1 MSRPRIAVIGSGIA
15 GLGAAHRLAHLCD
28 VTVFE
33 ADSRLGGHANTVDI
47 TLPGPEG
54 DVTHGVDTGFLVFNE
69 RTYPRLIALF
79 DELGVTVAKSEMT
92 FSVQAPRP
100 DGSQLEWSGTSLNT
114 VFADRGNLLR
124 PRFHG
129 MLLDLMRFN
138 RLATALA
145 RRGNDGELAQP
156 LDEFLASHRFGGAF
170 IDDYLLPMI
179 GCIWSCSTVQ
189 MLRFPVGTLI
199 RFCHNHGLLQVRE
212 RPQWFTVT
220 GGSRQYVDKLASRIG
235 RVRLDTLVLAVR
247 RDLSRDAGF
256 GATHGGRVS
265 VRTHAG
271 IEWFDEAVLATHAP
285 QTLSMLADACP
296 DERRTLGAIGYQDNE
311 AVLHTDATLLPRRR
325 AAWAAWNYER
335 DIVAG
340 SNSQNVCLHYLLNQL
355 QPLPWRQPV
364 IVSLNPLHA
373 PREETVLRRITYAHP
388 VFDNAAIAAQ
398 ARLPTL
404 QGRSHVW
411 FCGAWTGYGF
421 HEDGLKSGQQAADR
435 ILERLAASAA
445 SGSMS
450 PGVARAD
457 APALLEAA

>member
-1 MSRPRIAVIGSGIA
+1 VSRPRIAVVGSGIA
-15 GLGAAHRLAHLCD
+15 GLGAAHRLAPHCE

-33 ADSRLGGHANTVDI
+33 ADSRLGGHANTVDV
-47 TLPGPEG
+47 TLPGRDG

-79 DELGVTVAKSEMT
+79 AELGVAVSKSEMT

-138 RLATALA
+138 RFATALA
-145 RRGNDGELAQP
+145 RRGIDAELAQP
-156 LDEFLASHRFGGAF
+156 LDEFLAEHRFGSAF
-170 IDDYLLPMI
+170 VDDYLLPMI

-235 RVRLDTLVLAVR
+235 QVRLGTPVLAVA
-247 RDLSRDAGF
+247 RDLAREAGF

-265 VRTHAG
+265 VRTREG

-285 QTLSMLADACP
+285 QTLAMLADASA

-311 AVLHTDATLLPRRR
+311 AVLHTDETLLPRRR

-335 DIVAG
+335 DVIAG
-340 SNSQNVCLHYLLNQL
+340 SNSHNVCLHYLLNQL
-355 QPLPWRQPV
+355 QPLPWAQPV

-373 PREETVLRRITYAHP
+373 PREDTVLRRIAYAHP
-388 VFDNAAIAAQ
+388 VFDNDAIAAQ
-398 ARLPTL
+398 ARLAML
-404 QGRSHVW
+404 QGVSHVW

-421 HEDGLKSGQQAADR
+421 HEDGLKSGQQVADR
-435 ILERLAASAA
+435 LLARMAVPTPA
-445 SGSMS
+445 G
-450 PGVARAD
+450 AD
-457 APALLEAA
+457 AAALLEAA

>member
-15 GLGAAHRLAHLCD
+15 GLGAAHRLAPHCE

-33 ADSRLGGHANTVDI
+33 ADARLGGHAHTVDI
-47 TLPGPEG
+47 TLPGPQGE
-54 DVTHGVDTGFLVFNE
+54 VTHGVDTGFLVFNE

-79 DELGVTVAKSEMT
+79 AELGVEVAKSEMT
-92 FSVQAPRP
+92 FSVQAPRA

-129 MLLDLMRFN
+129 MLVDLMRFN
-138 RLATALA
+138 RLATSLA
-145 RRGNDGELAQP
+145 RRGVDAELAQP
-156 LDEFLASHRFGGAF
+156 LDEFLADHRFGSAF
-170 IDDYLLPMI
+170 VEDYLLPMI

-220 GGSRQYVDKLASRIG
+220 GGSREYVAKLASRIG
-235 RVRLDTLVLAVR
+235 EVRLATPVLGVA
-247 RDLSRDAGF
+247 RDLSREAGF
-256 GATHGGRVS
+256 GAAHGGRVS
-265 VRTHAG
+265 LRTREG
-271 IEWFDEAVLATHAP
+271 IEWFDEVVLAVHAP
-285 QTLSMLADACP
+285 QALAMLGDASP

-311 AVLHTDATLLPRRR
+311 AVLHTDERLLPRRR

-335 DIVAG
+335 DVSAG
-340 SNSQNVCLHYLLNQL
+340 VNGQNVCLHYLLNQL
-355 QPLPWRQPV
+355 QPLPWKQPA
-364 IVSLNPLHA
+364 IVSLNPLRE
-373 PREETVLRRITYAHP
+373 PRPETVLRRIAYAHP

-398 ARLPTL
+398 GRLAEL

-421 HEDGLKSGQQAADR
+421 HEDGLKSGQQVAER
-435 ILERLAASAA
+435 ILARMASPAMA
-445 SGSMS
+445 T
-450 PGVARAD
+450 AD
-457 APALLEAA
+457 VSALREAA

>member
-1 MSRPRIAVIGSGIA
+1 MSRPRIAVVGSGIA
-15 GLGAAHRLAHLCD
+15 GLGAAHRLAPHCD

-33 ADSRLGGHANTVDI
+33 ADSRLGGHANTVDV
-47 TLPGPEG
+47 TLPGADG

-79 DELGVTVAKSEMT
+79 AELGVATAKSEMT
-92 FSVQAPRP
+92 FSVQAPRA
-100 DGSQLEWSGTSLNT
+100 GGGQLEWSGTSLNT
-114 VFADRGNLLR
+114 VFADRANLLR

-145 RRGNDGELAQP
+145 KRGGDAELAQS
-156 LDEFLASHRFGGAF
+156 LDAFLVEHRFGSAF

-220 GGSRQYVDKLASRIG
+220 GGSRRYVDKLAARIG
-235 RVRLDTLVLAVR
+235 RVRLSTSVLGIA

-256 GATHGGRVS
+256 GAAHGGRVC

-271 IEWFDEAVLATHAP
+271 IEWFDELVLAAHAP
-285 QTLSMLADACP
+285 QALALLSDAGA

-311 AVLHTDATLLPRRR
+311 AVLHTDERQLPRRR
-325 AAWAAWNYER
+325 AAWAAWNYQR
-335 DIVAG
+335 DVIAG
-340 SNSQNVCLHYLLNQL
+340 TNRQNVCLHYLLNQL
-355 QPLPWRQPV
+355 QPLPWKQPV
-364 IVSLNPLHA
+364 IVSLNPIRE
-373 PREETVLRRITYAHP
+373 PRPGSVLRRISYAHP

-398 ARLPTL
+398 GALAEL

-421 HEDGLKSGQQAADR
+421 HEDGLKSGQDTAERILARLRPPQAAPID
-435 ILERLAASAA
+435 ASAL
-445 SGSMS
+445 
-450 PGVARAD
+450 R
-457 APALLEAA
+457 EAA

>member
-1 MSRPRIAVIGSGIA
+1 VSRPRIAVIGSGIA
-15 GLGAAHRLAHLCD
+15 GLGAAHRLAPHCD

-33 ADSRLGGHANTVDI
+33 ADARLGGHANTVDI
-47 TLPGPEG
+47 TLPGRDGEMI
-54 DVTHGVDTGFLVFNE
+54 THGVDTGFLVFNE

-79 DELGVTVAKSEMT
+79 AELGVEVSKSEMT
-92 FSVQAPRP
+92 FSVQAPRR
-100 DGSQLEWSGTSLNT
+100 DGSRLEWSGTSLNT

-145 RRGNDGELAQP
+145 RHGADSELAQP
-156 LDEFLASHRFGGAF
+156 LDEFLAEHHFGTAF

-220 GGSRQYVDKLASRIG
+220 GGSRRYVDKLASCIG
-235 RVRLDTLVLAVR
+235 QVRLATPVLAVA
-247 RDLSRDAGF
+247 RDPSREAGF

-265 VRTHAG
+265 VRTRDG
-271 IEWFDEAVLATHAP
+271 IEWFDDVVLATHAP
-285 QTLSMLADACP
+285 QALGMLADASA
-296 DERRTLGAIGYQDNE
+296 DERHTLGAIGYQDNE
-311 AVLHTDATLLPRRR
+311 AVLHTDESLLPRRR

-335 DIVAG
+335 DVIAG

-355 QPLPWRQPV
+355 QPLPWTQPV

-373 PREETVLRRITYAHP
+373 PREATVLRRITYAHP

-398 ARLPTL
+398 GRLPGL
-404 QGRSHVW
+404 QGLSHVW

-421 HEDGLKSGQQAADR
+421 HEDGLKSGQQVADR
-435 ILERLAASAA
+435 ILARLAPSVTV
-445 SGSMS
+445 G
-450 PGVARAD
+450 AD

>member
-1 MSRPRIAVIGSGIA
+1 VSRPRIAVVGSGIA
-15 GLGAAHRLAHLCD
+15 GLGAAHRLAPHCE

-33 ADSRLGGHANTVDI
+33 ADSRLGGHANTVDV
-47 TLPGPEG
+47 TLPGRDG

-79 DELGVTVAKSEMT
+79 AELGVEVSKSEMT

-145 RRGNDGELAQP
+145 RRGADAELAQP
-156 LDEFLASHRFGGAF
+156 LDEFLAEHRFGSAF

-199 RFCHNHGLLQVRE
+199 RFCHNHGLLQVRD

-220 GGSRQYVDKLASRIG
+220 GGSRQYVDKLATRIG
-235 RVRLDTLVLAVR
+235 RVRLGTPVLAVA
-247 RDLSRDAGF
+247 RDLSREAGF
-256 GATHGGRVS
+256 GAAHGGRVS
-265 VRTHAG
+265 VRTREG
-271 IEWFDEAVLATHAP
+271 IEWFDELVFATHAP
-285 QTLSMLADACP
+285 RTLAMLADASA

-311 AVLHTDATLLPRRR
+311 AVLHTDETLLPRRR

-335 DIVAG
+335 DVIAG

-355 QPLPWRQPV
+355 QPLPWTQPV

-373 PREETVLRRITYAHP
+373 PREAMVLRRIAYAHP
-388 VFDNAAIAAQ
+388 VFDNDAIAAQ
-398 ARLPTL
+398 ARLPKL
-404 QGRSHVW
+404 QGLSHVW

-421 HEDGLKSGQQAADR
+421 HEDGLKSGQQVADR
-435 ILERLAASAA
+435 LLARLAAPTPAGVGAA
-445 SGSMS
+445 
-450 PGVARAD
+450 
-457 APALLEAA
+457 ALLEAA

>member
-1 MSRPRIAVIGSGIA
+1 MSRPRIAVVGSGIA
-15 GLGAAHRLAHLCD
+15 GLGAAHRLAPHCD

-33 ADSRLGGHANTVDI
+33 ADDRLGGHANTVDV
-47 TLPGPEG
+47 TLPGADGLP
-54 DVTHGVDTGFLVFNE
+54 VTHGVDTGFLVFNE
-69 RTYPRLIALF
+69 RTYPRLCALF
-79 DELGVTVAKSEMT
+79 AELGVEVAKSQMT
-92 FSVQAPRP
+92 FSVQAPRD
-100 DGSQLEWSGTSLNT
+100 DGSRLEWSGTSLNT

-145 RRGNDGELAQP
+145 RRGVDAELAQP
-156 LDEFLASHRFGGAF
+156 LDEFLLEHRFGTAF

-220 GGSRQYVDKLASRIG
+220 GGSRRYVDKLAERVG
-235 RVRLDTLVLAVR
+235 RVRLSTPVLGIA
-247 RDLSRDAGF
+247 RDASCAA
-256 GATHGGRVS
+256 GAPVG

-271 IEWFDEAVLATHAP
+271 VEWFDEVVLAAHAP
-285 QTLSMLADACP
+285 QALALLDDASA

-311 AVLHTDATLLPRRR
+311 AVLHTDERLLPRRR

-335 DIVAG
+335 DVVSG
-340 SNSQNVCLHYLLNQL
+340 SNSQNVCLHYLINHL
-355 QPLPWRQPV
+355 QPLPWRQSV

-373 PREETVLRRITYAHP
+373 PRPETVLRRITYAHP

-398 ARLPTL
+398 GRLEAL

-421 HEDGLKSGQQAADR
+421 HEDGLKSGEQVAGRILARQSQAASVAVEPD
-435 ILERLAASAA
+435 AAAE
-445 SGSMS
+445 
-450 PGVARAD
+450 PLR
-457 APALLEAA
+457 EAA

>member
-15 GLGAAHRLAHLCD
+15 GLGAAHRLAPHCD

-33 ADSRLGGHANTVDI
+33 ADTRLGGHANTVDV
-47 TLPGPEG
+47 TLPGPDG
-54 DVTHGVDTGFLVFNE
+54 AVTHGVDTGFLVFNE

-79 DELGVTVAKSEMT
+79 AELGVEVAKSEMT

-100 DGSQLEWSGTSLNT
+100 DGSHLEWSGTNLNT

-124 PRFHG
+124 LRFHG
-129 MLLDLMRFN
+129 MLFDLMRFN
-138 RLATALA
+138 RLATDLA
-145 RRGNDGELAQP
+145 RRGVDTELAQP
-156 LDEFLASHRFGGAF
+156 LDEFLAQHRFGAAF

-189 MLRFPVGTLI
+189 MMRFPVGTLI

-235 RVRLDTLVLAVR
+235 RVRLATPVLAVK

-256 GATHGGRVS
+256 GATQGGRVS
-265 VRTHAG
+265 VRTHEG
-271 IEWFDEAVLATHAP
+271 TEWFDEVVLATHAP
-285 QTLSMLADACP
+285 KTLAMLADASA

-311 AVLHTDATLLPRRR
+311 AVLHTDETLLPRRR

-335 DIVAG
+335 DVVAG

-355 QPLPWRQPV
+355 QPLPWQQPV

-388 VFDNAAIAAQ
+388 VFDNDAIAAQ
-398 ARLPTL
+398 GRLHTL
-404 QGRSHVW
+404 QWLSHAW

-421 HEDGLKSGQQAADR
+421 HEDGLKSGQQVAQR
-435 ILERLAASAA
+435 ILERLA
-445 SGSMS
+445 S
-450 PGVARAD
+450 PVGAGAD